1 MECDVPRVSTREL
14 SGSRAEQLQ
23 RINDAGLVAQGRVFL
38 LSLEPIKIQIGA
50 RWPSRSEVIW
60 DAVERALAKS
70 MPPPDVYV
78 RLNDTSVLVA
88 VASVDSYEGQV
99 RCVEVLRAL
108 LSHFLGRSAD
118 ADVALSRISSI
129 ADGEI
134 SADQV
139 DIAAPPKP
147 PLAPLAPVA
156 PDAPQRSPE
165 LWVPPLTE
173 RVSTGTLSLTHYG
186 EAAYHIDVVPVWR
199 LDLETISAY
208 AVRLTLPVGMD
219 RLSDRDRET
228 LTALTIDH
236 TLPILADYRREGGT
250 FAIIVPMSFSAL
262 SARRPRLA
270 LLTRCTP
277 FKDIMQRA
285 VIAELTDLDAG
296 IPSGLIRE
304 TAAMIKPFFRVLTA
318 NVSTSADVST
328 VYREAAFHGLALRW
342 RSRHIDELAAV
353 LRTGGRRTRNLIVHR
368 VPDDVSADDLK
379 QMGASHLTW
388 NTGENR

>member
-14 SGSRAEQLQ
+14 VGSRAEQLH

-38 LSLEPIKIQIGA
+38 LSLDPIKLQIGA

-99 RCVEVLRAL
+99 RCVEVLRTL
-108 LSHFLGRSAD
+108 LSYFLGRSTD
-118 ADVALSRISSI
+118 TDVALSRISSI
-129 ADGEI
+129 AEGEI
-134 SADQV
+134 TADQI
-139 DIAAPPKP
+139 DIAAPPP
-147 PLAPLAPVA
+147 PRVA
-156 PDAPQRSPE
+156 PPVSDAKPRPPE
-165 LWVPPLTE
+165 NWVPPLTE
-173 RVSTGTLSLTHYG
+173 RVSAGTLSLTHHG
-186 EAAYHIDVVPVWR
+186 ESAYQIDVVPVWR
-199 LDLETISAY
+199 LDRETISAY
-208 AVRLTLPVGMD
+208 AIRLTLPVGVE
-219 RLSDRDRET
+219 RLSDRDRE
-228 LTALTIDH
+228 ALTVLTIEH

-270 LLTRCTP
+270 LLNRCTP

-304 TAAMIKPFFRVLTA
+304 TAAMIRPFFRVLTA
-318 NVSTSADVST
+318 KVCTSADVSA
-328 VYREAAFHGLALRW
+328 VYREAAFHGLAFEW
-342 RSRHIDELAAV
+342 RSGRIEELAAL
-353 LRTGGRRTRNLIVHR
+353 LRIAGRRTRNLMIHR
-368 VPDDVSADDLK
+368 VPADVTAHELK
-379 QMGASHLTW
+379 QIGASHLTW
-388 NTGENR
+388 NAGDSR

>member
-38 LSLEPIKIQIGA
+38 LSLDPIKIQIGA
-50 RWPSRSEVIW
+50 KWPTRSEVIW

-70 MPPPDVYV
+70 MPPPDVFV
-78 RLNDTSVLVA
+78 RLNETSVLVA
-88 VASVDSYEGQV
+88 VASVDSYEGQI
-99 RCVEVLRAL
+99 RCVEVLRTL
-108 LSHFLGRSAD
+108 LSYFLGRSAD

-134 SADQV
+134 SADKV
-139 DIAAPPKP
+139 DITAATRP
-147 PLAPLAPVA
+147 PVA
-156 PDAPQRSPE
+156 RPLPDAPQRSPE
-165 LWVPPLTE
+165 NWTPPLTE
-173 RVSTGTLSLTHYG
+173 RVSAGTLSLDHYG
-186 EAAYHIDVVPVWR
+186 EAAYQIGVVPVWR
-199 LDLETISAY
+199 LDRETISAY
-208 AVRLTLPVGMD
+208 AVRLTLPLGMD

-228 LTALTIDH
+228 LTTLTRDH

-270 LLTRCTP
+270 LLNRCAP
-277 FKDIMQRA
+277 FKDIMRRA

-304 TAAMIKPFFRVLTA
+304 TAAMIRPFFRVLTA
-318 NVSTSADVST
+318 KLCTSADVSA
-328 VYREAAFHGLALRW
+328 VYREAAFHGVAVGW
-342 RSRHIDELAAV
+342 RSGRIEELASI
-353 LRTGGRRTRNLIVHR
+353 LRIAGRRTRNLMVHR
-368 VPDDVSADDLK
+368 VPDDVSADELK
-379 QMGASHLTW
+379 QLGASHLTRI
-388 NTGENR
+388 TGDGR

>member
-23 RINDAGLVAQGRVFL
+23 RIDDAGLVAQGRVFL
-38 LSLEPIKIQIGA
+38 LSLEPIKVQIGA
-50 RWPSRSEVIW
+50 RWASRSEVVW
-60 DAVERALAKS
+60 DAAERALAKS

-78 RLNDTSVLVA
+78 RLNETSVLVA

-99 RCVEVLRAL
+99 RCVEVLRTL
-108 LSHFLGRSAD
+108 LSYFLGRSVD
-118 ADVALSRISSI
+118 ADVSLSRISSI
-129 ADGEI
+129 VGGEI
-134 SADQV
+134 SAEQV
-139 DIAAPPKP
+139 DIAAPPRP
-147 PLAPLAPVA
+147 PVALDA
-156 PDAPQRSPE
+156 PDAARRSPE
-165 LWVPPLTE
+165 NWTPPLTE

-186 EAAYHIDVVPVWR
+186 EAAYQIDVVPVWR
-199 LDLETISAY
+199 LDRETISAY
-208 AVRLTLPVGMD
+208 AVRLTLPAGMD

-228 LTALTIDH
+228 LTALTMEH

-270 LLTRCTP
+270 LLSRCAP
-277 FKDIMQRA
+277 FKDIMKRA

-318 NVSTSADVST
+318 SVCTSADVST
-328 VYREAAFHGLALRW
+328 VYREAAFHGLALRC
-342 RSRHIDELAAV
+342 RSGRIEELAAL
-353 LRTGGRRTRNLIVHR
+353 LRIAGRRTRNLVVHR
-368 VPDDVSADDLK
+368 VPDEISADDLK

-388 NTGENR
+388 NTADGR

>member
-14 SGSRAEQLQ
+14 VGSRAEQLH

-38 LSLEPIKIQIGA
+38 LSLEPIRLQIGA

-70 MPPPDVYV
+70 MPPPDVFV
-78 RLNDTSVLVA
+78 RLNDTTVLVA

-99 RCVEVLRAL
+99 RCVEVLRTL

-139 DIAAPPKP
+139 DVAAPPRPRVASRTSQP
-147 PLAPLAPVA
+147 PP
-156 PDAPQRSPE
+156 RSPE
-165 LWVPPLTE
+165 NWVPPLTE
-173 RVSTGTLSLTHYG
+173 RVSKGSLSLTYHG
-186 EAAYHIDVVPVWR
+186 EADYQIDVVPVWR
-199 LDLETISAY
+199 LDRETISAY
-208 AVRLTLPVGMD
+208 AIRLTLPLGMD
-219 RLSDRDRET
+219 RLSDRDREA
-228 LTALTIDH
+228 LTALTIEH

-262 SARRPRLA
+262 SARRSRLA
-270 LLTRCTP
+270 LLSRCSP
-277 FKDIMQRA
+277 FQDIMRRA

-296 IPSGLIRE
+296 VPSGLIRE
-304 TAAMIKPFFRVLTA
+304 IAAMIKPFFRVLTA
-318 NVSTSADVST
+318 HVCSSADVSSA
-328 VYREAAFHGLALRW
+328 YREAAFHGLALGW
-342 RSRHIDELAAV
+342 RSGRSEDLATI
-353 LRTGGRRTRNLIVHR
+353 LRVGGRRTRNLMVHR
-368 VPDDVSADDLK
+368 VPDDVSADELK

-388 NTGENR
+388 NTGEGR

>member
-14 SGSRAEQLQ
+14 VGSRVEQLQ

-38 LSLEPIKIQIGA
+38 LSLEPIKVQIGA
-50 RWPSRSEVIW
+50 RWSSRSEVIW
-60 DAVERALAKS
+60 DAVERALIKS

-99 RCVEVLRAL
+99 RCVEVLRTL
-108 LSHFLGRSAD
+108 LSYFLGRSAD
-118 ADVALSRISSI
+118 ADVALSRISSM

-134 SADQV
+134 SADPV
-139 DIAAPPKP
+139 DIAAPPRP
-147 PLAPLAPVA
+147 PIAPLAR
-156 PDAPQRSPE
+156 DAPQRSPE
-165 LWVPPLTE
+165 NWTPPLTA
-173 RVSTGTLSLTHYG
+173 RVSKGTLSLTHYG
-186 EAAYHIDVVPVWR
+186 EAAYQIDVVPVWR
-199 LDLETISAY
+199 LDRETISAY

-228 LTALTIDH
+228 LTALTIEH
-236 TLPILADYRREGGT
+236 TLPILVDYRREGGT
-250 FAIIVPMSFSAL
+250 FALIVPMSFTAL
-262 SARRPRLA
+262 CARRPRLA
-270 LLTRCTP
+270 LLNSCIP
-277 FKDIMQRA
+277 FKDITQRA

-318 NVSTSADVST
+318 SVCTSADVST
-328 VYREAAFHGLALRW
+328 VYREAAFHGVALRW
-342 RSRHIDELAAV
+342 RPRQIEELAAI
-353 LRTGGRRTRNLIVHR
+353 LRIAGRRTHNLVVHC
-368 VPDDVSADDLK
+368 VPDNVSADELK

-388 NTGENR
+388 NTGEGR